1 MSGETD
7 LTLLLRS
14 MEPHLWERPLIFCS
28 VDPAT
33 YERLEISPIGMF
45 REREGITL
53 ILEQEQADQAQ
64 LPYTD
69 LWACITLNVH
79 SSLTAVGFIAA
90 IGRKLAAAGL
100 SVNPVSAYYH
110 DHLFVLW
117 GERERALSVLQGF
130 NRSSD
135 SSA

>member
-1 MSGETD
+1 MTGETD
-7 LTLLLRS
+7 LASLLHS
-14 MEPHLWERPLIFCS
+14 MEPCLWEQPLIFCS

-33 YERLEISPIGMF
+33 YERLEVAPVGMF

-53 ILEQEQADQAQ
+53 ILDRQQADQAGI
-64 LPYTD
+64 PYTE
-69 LWACITLNVH
+69 LWACITLNIH

-90 IGRKLAAAGL
+90 ISGKLAASGL

-117 GERERALSVLQGF
+117 AERERTLRLLQEF
-130 NRSSD
+130 SQ
-135 SSA
+135 

>member
-1 MSGETD
+1 MSGETE
-7 LTLLLRS
+7 LTVLLRS
-14 MEPHLWERPLIFCS
+14 MEPHLWEGPLIFCS

-33 YERLEISPIGMF
+33 YKCLEISPIGMF
-45 REREGITL
+45 RESEGITL
-53 ILEQEQADQAQ
+53 ILEQEQADQAN

-79 SSLTAVGFIAA
+79 SALTAVGFIAA
-90 IGRKLAAAGL
+90 ISSKLAAAGL

-117 GERERALSVLQGF
+117 TERERALELLCEF
-130 NRSSD
+130 NQ
-135 SSA
+135 

>member
-1 MSGETD
+1 MDGETN
-7 LTLLLRS
+7 LARLLQS
-14 MEPHLWERPLIFCS
+14 MEPQLWEGPLIFCS

-33 YERLEISPIGMF
+33 YESLKLSSVGMF

-53 ILEQEQADQAQ
+53 IVEQEQADRAH

-79 SSLTAVGFIAA
+79 SALTAVGFIAA
-90 IGRKLAAAGL
+90 ISSKLAAAGL

-117 GERERALSVLQGF
+117 AERERVLALLHQF
-130 NRSSD
+130 TQ
-135 SSA
+135 